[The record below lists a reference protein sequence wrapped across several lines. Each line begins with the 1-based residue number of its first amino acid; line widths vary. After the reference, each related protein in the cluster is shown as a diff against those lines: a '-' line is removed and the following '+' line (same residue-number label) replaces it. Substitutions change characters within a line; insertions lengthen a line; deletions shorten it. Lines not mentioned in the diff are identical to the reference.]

1 MGHGFNGK
9 LLVYQRVPWA
19 DGADVLM
26 ACIRKGFCYVWV
38 IVVYV
43 WVLPKL
49 SKWVLSHVRCSPPVR
64 WGLLDF
70 IPLPPSSFLPPSSA
84 GPQLQALD
92 RSVPRRTPT
101 ATSGGP
107 PPQAP
112 DQSVSRRTSTAIS
125 GSECSPPDFN
135 HKESPKIYQIECE
148 KECQKICQILCQ
160 KQYQHEFLKRC
171 EIECRNRCQIECQK
185 ECQNICQKV
194 CQNRCQIECRIECQ
208 RYARKNVR

>member
-1 MGHGFNGK
+1 MGHGFNCK

-49 SKWVLSHVRCSPPVR
+49 SKLVLSHVRCSPPVK

-70 IPLPPSSFLPPSSA
+70 IPPPPSSFLPPSSA

-92 RSVPRRTPT
+92 RRVPRRTPT
-101 ATSGGP
+101 ATSGSEGSSTASSGSP
-107 PPQAP
+107 PDLHRKLRIKVFPAGLQPRFP
-112 DQSVSRRTSTAIS
+112 DQSVPRRTSTTK
-125 GSECSPPDFN
+125 N
-135 HKESPKIYQIECE
+135 
-148 KECQKICQILCQ
+148 L
-160 KQYQHEFLKRC
+160 R
-171 EIECRNRCQIECQK
+171 
-185 ECQNICQKV
+185 
-194 CQNRCQIECRIECQ
+194 
-208 RYARKNVR
+208 RYTR